1 MSHRIVLN
9 TVSEAHELL
18 GLPKPQHP
26 LVSVFHHCQMK
37 DMESALGTNIVI
49 NLFQIACKHGMEG
62 SMGYGRNS
70 YDFTEGS
77 MIFTK
82 PGQVLTVNGH
92 TIQDNSEGWT
102 LAFHP
107 DLIRKSPLAKS
118 IDDYNFF
125 SYEVTEALHL
135 SDKEHQSIRNLIS
148 KIEEETAANI
158 DRHSQ
163 KLIVSSIE
171 LLLDYCSRY
180 YDRQFFTR
188 TNLNKDMI
196 SEFSAVIK
204 AYYKEGSQ
212 FDLGLPSVKYC
223 ANQLNLSP
231 NYLSDMLKKETG
243 KSAKEHINA
252 FVIDQAK
259 NKLLGSSER
268 VSQIAYD
275 LGFEYPQHFSKL
287 FKSRT
292 GMSPAEYRSV
302 N

>member
-1 MSHRIVLN
+1 MNNRIVLN
-9 TVSEAHELL
+9 TISEAHELL

-62 SMGYGRNS
+62 TMGYGRNS

-77 MIFTK
+77 LIFTK
-82 PGQVLTVNGH
+82 PGQVLTVTGH
-92 TIQDNSEGWT
+92 NVQPDSDGWT

-107 DLIRKSPLAKS
+107 DLIRKSPLAQT
-118 IDDYNFF
+118 IDDYTFF
-125 SYEVTEALHL
+125 SYDVTEALHL
-135 SDKEHQSIRNLIS
+135 SDKEHNSIRNVVD
-148 KIEEETAANI
+148 KIHEETAANI

-163 KLIVSSIE
+163 KLIVSNIE
-171 LLLDYCSRY
+171 LLLDYCSRF

-188 TNLNKDMI
+188 TNLNKDVI
-196 SEFSAVIK
+196 TDFNSVIK
-204 AYYKEGSQ
+204 EYFKSGQ
-212 FDLGLPSVKYC
+212 QMDLGLPSVKYC
-223 ANQLNLSP
+223 AGQLHLSP
-231 NYLSDMLKKETG
+231 NYLSDLLKKETG
-243 KSAKEHINA
+243 KSAKDHINL
-252 FVIDQAK
+252 FVVEKAK
-259 NKLLGSSER
+259 NQLLGTTER

-287 FKSRT
+287 FKSKT